1 MELYLDEVRVDEN
14 QIATLPVS
22 NIAMVK
28 VIRGNFVGNS
38 GGRGGA
44 IAIYTRRGVSG
55 SIIDI
60 SLPSNLVESKLNGY
74 DKEIPF
80 NNGIY
85 DEESAKSVPEDKRSI
100 LYWNPYLESK
110 SRNPTTVQW
119 YNNDDAKNFRVMIIG
134 FDENNDLLYYN
145 EVLK

>member
-1 MELYLDEVRVDEN
+1 M
-14 QIATLPVS
+14 I
-22 NIAMVK
+22 K

-38 GGRGGA
+38 GGNGGA

-55 SIIDI
+55 STIDS
-60 SLPSNLVESKLNGY
+60 SLPSNLIESKINGY
-74 DKEIPF
+74 DKEVPF
-80 NNGIY
+80 NNEIY
-85 DEESAKSVPEDKRSI
+85 AEESTRSVPEDKRSI

-110 SRNPTTVQW
+110 SGEFTTVKW